1 MVRTRVV
8 RGGPTAA
15 RGDLLLLPLTE
26 GGVIERGLAALGKKT
41 AAALGKRLRAM
52 DVRGRADEVF
62 TWPAERPVVVLGLGA
77 NRASVDAW
85 RRAGARGRQEAER
98 QRVRRVAAFFG
109 DAAGSVETLAAFV
122 EGFLL
127 AGYRFGRYLSTESG
141 RRRVETLE
149 IAGDAPPP
157 AAVRA
162 ALGAVEIVVGEVF
175 RARDLV
181 NEPAS
186 VKTPT
191 FIGEQAE
198 ALAAEIDGLEVEAWE
213 PDRIAREGLNGLL
226 AVARGS
232 REEPRFITLRWDPD
246 GARRR
251 VALVGKAI
259 TFDSGGLTLKPGK
272 SMETMKYDMS
282 GGAAVIGAVVAAARL
297 QLPVAVTGYV
307 PATEN
312 LPGGRAQKPGD
323 IIRYL
328 NGKTVEVL
336 NTDAEGRLVLADA
349 LALATRAGGRTP
361 KPDALVDLATLT
373 GACRVALGNLFAGV
387 MGNDQPLVDALLDA
401 GRAAGEPLWQ
411 LPLVREYRDD
421 LKSPVADLKNV
432 GGGEAGS
439 IVAGLFLQEFV
450 DGVPWAHLDIAGPAF
465 TEKDLPHA
473 PRGGTGYGVRLLL
486 RYLRSF

>member
-8 RGGPTAA
+8 RGGPSAA
-15 RGDLLLLPLTE
+15 RGELLLMPVAEGDFQRPLRAL
-26 GGVIERGLAALGKKT
+26 GRKSSAAL
-41 AAALGKRLRAM
+41 ARRLREM
-52 DVRGRADEVF
+52 DFRGRPDEVF
-62 TWPAERPVVVLGLGA
+62 TWHGEQRITTLGLGA
-77 NRASVDAW
+77 GTPGTTDAW

-98 QRVRRVAAFFG
+98 QRVRRVGAYLGETAAP
-109 DAAGSVETLAAFV
+109 ETLAAFV

-127 AGYRFGRYLSTESG
+127 AGYRFGRYLSNESG
-141 RRRVETLE
+141 KRRVESLVVASQPT
-149 IAGDAPPP
+149 ATP
-157 AAVRA
+157 AAVRV
-162 ALGAVEIVVGEVF
+162 ALTTVETTVGEVF
-175 RARDLV
+175 RARDWI

-186 VKTPT
+186 VKTPR
-191 FIGEQAE
+191 FLAEQAE
-198 ALAAEIDGLEVEAWE
+198 RLAAEIPRLEVEAWE
-213 PDRIAREGLNGLL
+213 PDRIAHEGLAGLL

-232 REEPRFITLRWDPD
+232 REEPRFITLHYLP
-246 GARRR
+246 AKPRRH

-282 GGAAVIGAVVAAARL
+282 GGAAVIGAVAAAARL
-297 QLPVAVTGYV
+297 ELPVEITAYV

-349 LALATRAGGRTP
+349 LALATRGRV
-361 KPDALVDLATLT
+361 KPDVLIDLATLT

-387 MGNDQPLVDALLDA
+387 MGNDQALVDALVTA
-401 GRAAGEPLWQ
+401 GREAGEPLWQ

-421 LKSPVADLKNV
+421 LKSPIADLKNV
-432 GGGEAGS
+432 GGSEGGS

-465 TEKDLPHA
+465 TEKELPHA
-473 PRGGTGYGVRLLL
+473 PRGGTGFGVRLLL
-486 RYLRSF
+486 RYLQSL